1 MSLGSGHSIFK
12 KCLVLSRE
20 VIFFLNYFNS
30 KKYYLLLIVRI
41 AQATPDKT
49 GLGKSLVQMPVAL
62 KMKRHYM
69 SDEETCLLLQM
80 HWNNV

>member
-30 KKYYLLLIVRI
+30 NKILFTIDSK
-41 AQATPDKT
+41 DST
-49 GLGKSLVQMPVAL
+49 GNTRQDRPRKIPGANACSSKDEKAL
-62 KMKRHYM
+62 H
-69 SDEETCLLLQM
+69 E
-80 HWNNV
+80 